1 LKIERLSE
9 NKIKCTLNK
18 ADLKEKQVK
27 LSELA
32 YGSPKARELFQEMM
46 QQASIELGFDVD
58 NTPLMIEAVPINP
71 DCLILIVTKVS
82 DPEELDTR
90 FSKFSPANDGDYEDE
105 NYDDDGLYDPFDA
118 DTDDSEAVF
127 SDSEGSDSYSELT
140 AGLREV
146 VNNFLGA
153 LANSAASYASEA
165 ASKDS
170 TSDATS
176 SDVSSTEDIKSNKQ
190 EDSSNMVALFT
201 FDSIMSAID
210 AAQHVAHFYF
220 GKNTLYKDPTVSERY
235 FLLLT
240 SSKDDSV
247 DFARTCNI
255 LSEFGQI
262 QRMNYATQAHFAE
275 HYQQIVADEA
285 LQTLAAL

>member
-1 LKIERLSE
+1 
-9 NKIKCTLNK
+9 
-18 ADLKEKQVK
+18 
-27 LSELA
+27 
-32 YGSPKARELFQEMM
+32 MM

-58 NTPLMIEAVPINP
+58 NTPLMIEAVPISP

-90 FSKFSPANDGDYEDE
+90 FSRFSPASDEDYIDDE
-105 NYDDDGLYDPFDA
+105 NYDDLYDPFDA
-118 DTDDSEAVF
+118 DAED
-127 SDSEGSDSYSELT
+127 SDSDYTDSDNSDSLTGLT

-153 LANSAASYASEA
+153 LADSAASFASESA
-165 ASKDS
+165 KTDS
-170 TSDATS
+170 TGEATS
-176 SDVSSTEDIKSNKQ
+176 QANVSSEDNKEDKR

-201 FDSIMSAID
+201 FDSLMSAID

-240 SSKDDSV
+240 SSRDDSA

-262 QRMNYATQAHFAE
+262 QRMNYATQAHFVE

>member
-1 LKIERLSE
+1 MKIERLSE

-58 NTPLMIEAVPINP
+58 NTPLMIEAVPIGP
-71 DCLILIVTKVS
+71 DCLVLIVTKVS

-90 FSKFSPANDGDYEDE
+90 FSKFSPASDEDYIEDE
-105 NYDDDGLYDPFDA
+105 DYDDLYDPFDS
-118 DTDDSEAVF
+118 DTNESESDY
-127 SDSEGSDSYSELT
+127 SDSDGSDSYTDLT

-146 VNNFLGA
+146 VNSFLGA
-153 LANSAASYASEA
+153 LAGSAASFAAESAKSESTGDA
-165 ASKDS
+165 PSTDADS
-170 TSDATS
+170 TDNVKNNTN
-176 SDVSSTEDIKSNKQ
+176 EG
-190 EDSSNMVALFT
+190 SSNMVALFT
-201 FDSIMSAID
+201 FDSLMSVID

-240 SSKDDSV
+240 SSKDDSA

-262 QRMNYATQAHFAE
+262 QRMNYATQAHFVE